1 MSDHQYPLKLCL
13 IKFELDIHVFVYL
26 NYSFSFE
33 VSLLNLLAHFLLIR
47 NNGEIIRVKHLL
59 SQKNDIFFQ
68 FFVQFN
74 F

>member
-13 IKFELDIHVFVYL
+13 IKYELDIHVFVYL

-47 NNGEIIRVKHLL
+47 NNGEIIRNYQ

>member
-47 NNGEIIRVKHLL
+47 NNGEIIRVTTY
-59 SQKNDIFFQ
+59 
-68 FFVQFN
+68 
-74 F
+74 